1 MGEKCIRESGATA
14 LEKVEARRGGRMDI
28 HTMAGSIK
36 IKDTVLDECSFRTIV
51 FMLAA
56 GKTGSD
62 QDWVS
67 RYRVAPFFGTVEF
80 GSTMR
85 RLL

>member
-1 MGEKCIRESGATA
+1 MRDIGAAA
-14 LEKVEARRGGRMDI
+14 LEKVKAHRGGRMDI
-28 HTMAGSIK
+28 HTMAGSIE
-36 IKDTVLDECSFRTIV
+36 IKDTVLDECSFRTTV
-51 FMLAA
+51 FMLVV

-67 RYRVAPFFGTVEF
+67 RYREATFFGTVDF